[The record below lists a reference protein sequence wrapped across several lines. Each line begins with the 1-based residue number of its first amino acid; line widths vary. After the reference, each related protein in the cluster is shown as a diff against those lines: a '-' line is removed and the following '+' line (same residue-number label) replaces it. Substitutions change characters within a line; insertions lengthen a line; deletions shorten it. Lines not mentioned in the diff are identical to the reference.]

1 MPSRLTEGMARIKF
15 TERRQT
21 NVSYDDDKYFLQL
34 VGFIC
39 NAIKEIRTVRRR
51 RPNRES
57 IPQALQSKH
66 GLSRNVVLNTLE
78 CLLKSNVLYIKRDKG
93 KESFFVNVELQR
105 KLFAK
110 TEEKLSEQP
119 MFVEEHSL
127 VQLGPTMENGGSLP
141 ASDEDSSD
149 DGSPD
154 ALDILIEISDTEDEI
169 ATNTAINC
177 NAHYNTVENSMIEQL
192 AHLDGSNVKEGY
204 SGPFVQE
211 ESTAFLAPGDDLCK
225 SLNRVCD
232 LIEGLNDQ
240 VCHDRKVIDK
250 LNEENRALKSIIHQ
264 LESSH
269 KSIKTCNSA
278 SNHNF
283 NDQREEKKQQ
293 NLNAQ
298 WQICLDERRKK
309 YEQYNIECNLNKSKE
324 TITSKAT
331 GGKKNKQS
339 NMNNGSKDI
348 NKSVGEKNAN
358 KAVSKNKKKK
368 VSSTLPKEK
377 IDTTPDKSTSK
388 QSPNKSTTGDVP
400 GVYPWKKGTIL
411 VMGDSMLNGVDERSL
426 SNNGLVKVRSFS
438 GSTISDLQNYYM
450 KPLLRKKP
458 TKIILH
464 IGTNDVTEKET
475 TADKILDAL
484 LDLKKDIESELP
496 ECEVV
501 ISIPIM
507 RTDKEAAGQMV
518 ESLNRKL
525 KSLDLNIIDNNNIT
539 AKDLGR
545 RGLHLNNRGISKFAG
560 NILDKLHDI

>member
-1 MPSRLTEGMARIKF
+1 
-15 TERRQT
+15 
-21 NVSYDDDKYFLQL
+21 
-34 VGFIC
+34 
-39 NAIKEIRTVRRR
+39 
-51 RPNRES
+51 
-57 IPQALQSKH
+57 
-66 GLSRNVVLNTLE
+66 
-78 CLLKSNVLYIKRDKG
+78 
-93 KESFFVNVELQR
+93 
-105 KLFAK
+105 
-110 TEEKLSEQP
+110 
-119 MFVEEHSL
+119 
-127 VQLGPTMENGGSLP
+127 
-141 ASDEDSSD
+141 
-149 DGSPD
+149 
-154 ALDILIEISDTEDEI
+154 
-169 ATNTAINC
+169 
-177 NAHYNTVENSMIEQL
+177 
-192 AHLDGSNVKEGY
+192 
-204 SGPFVQE
+204 
-211 ESTAFLAPGDDLCK
+211 
-225 SLNRVCD
+225 
-232 LIEGLNDQ
+232 
-240 VCHDRKVIDK
+240 
-250 LNEENRALKSIIHQ
+250 
-264 LESSH
+264 
-269 KSIKTCNSA
+269 
-278 SNHNF
+278 
-283 NDQREEKKQQ
+283 
-293 NLNAQ
+293 
-298 WQICLDERRKK
+298 
-309 YEQYNIECNLNKSKE
+309 
-324 TITSKAT
+324 
-331 GGKKNKQS
+331 
-339 NMNNGSKDI
+339 MNNGSKDI
-348 NKSVGEKNAN
+348 KKSVGEKNAN

-464 IGTNDVTEKET
+464 IGTNEVTEKET